1 MPQVRMIAD
10 KVRMVAIPADRFK
23 TGCITVSMAMP
34 MDNNMAA
41 NSLLIYLLKRSCK
54 RYPDFS
60 LLNGKLDEL
69 YGAVLSAWVS
79 KNGESQVLN
88 LSIASLADKFALGGE
103 SIASESAH
111 LLSELL
117 FKPNCENGAFSEEAL
132 AMEKRLL
139 IRRIEEELDDKRTYA
154 FERCV
159 ACMCKDELYGKSK
172 YGTVEEIEK
181 VTSADV
187 YAAWQNVLRTAI
199 VQITAVGSADSE
211 EIGKA
216 FAEGFACVERCPAE
230 LKTEFV
236 AHGGEL
242 ERFEEKFP
250 VNQGKLVIGFRTGME
265 HSRDNIFAV
274 TVMNDIFGM
283 GTYSKLFMNVRE
295 KLSLAYYCWS
305 RLLSGK
311 GIILVEGGIDTDKE
325 QQVTDEVMLQLRD
338 LVDGNTDPEVLE
350 SSKRALRE
358 RCTFVSPEGIMNWY
372 SSQLLQAEIL
382 TPEDMINGIEKVTM
396 DEVCAAAAKLSPDTV
411 FMLSAEEVS
420 DEN

>member
-1 MPQVRMIAD
+1 MPQVRMLAD

-23 TGCITVSMAMP
+23 TGCISVSMAMP
-34 MDNNMAA
+34 MDGNMAA

-69 YGAVLSAWVS
+69 YGAVLNAWVS

-88 LSIASLADKFALGGE
+88 LSIASLADKFALGSE
-103 SIASESAH
+103 SIASESAQ
-111 LLSELL
+111 LLCELI
-117 FKPNCENGAFSEEAL
+117 FAPNCTDGLFSEEAL

-139 IRRIEEELDDKRTYA
+139 IQRIEEEMDDKRTYA
-154 FERCV
+154 FERCIS
-159 ACMCKDELYGKSK
+159 CMCKNEAYGKDK

-181 VTSADV
+181 VTAADV
-187 YAAWQNVLRTAI
+187 YAAWQNVLSTAVI
-199 VQITAVGSADSE
+199 QITAVGSADADRISR
-211 EIGKA
+211 I
-216 FAEGFACVERCPAE
+216 FAEGFSAVTRNPVN
-230 LKTEFV
+230 LSTEFICDC
-236 AHGGEL
+236 GEPS
-242 ERFEEKFP
+242 RTEEKFP
-250 VNQGKLVIGFRTGME
+250 VNQGKLVIGFRTSMK
-265 HSRDNIFAV
+265 HRRDNIFAM

-305 RLLSGK
+305 RFIAGK
-311 GIILVEGGIDTDKE
+311 GIILVESGIDTEKE
-325 QQVTDEVMLQLRD
+325 KQVTDEILLQLDD
-338 LVDGNTDPEVLE
+338 LINGRTDHEILD

-358 RCTFVSPEGIMNWY
+358 RYTFVSPEGIMNWY
-372 SSQLLQAEIL
+372 SSQILHEEIL
-382 TPEDMINGIEKVTM
+382 TPEDMINGFEKVTM
-396 DEVCAAAAKLSPDTV
+396 EDVCAAAAGLKQDTV